1 MMSPDRLLEAL
12 DSLNRIGVAINRIG
26 ADASATSVDSLRLVV
41 EGATK
46 VIPDTSAVIYTY
58 DAATDTFDPDS
69 CVFVGSPADMMTLD
83 QPRAD
88 GLGRRA
94 IRARQPVLS
103 YEVTDVRF
111 HPQKLADGTWSAAC
125 FPLIVADQSVGVLY
139 VYLHAAREFDQLE
152 LRLLANFVN
161 QAAMAIYHTRR
172 VTSVQRDLVRK
183 EEELTRLHRAGLLI
197 SSRPRLEDTLQVIL
211 QMALEMTSARYGIFR
226 LANKQGDTLVTAAYA
241 GEDLS
246 APLLEDLT
254 LESVSIT
261 SWVAQ
266 QRRPLLIPDLRVEPW
281 SKIYYPLDSALEMR
295 SELAVPL
302 IGASGRLEGVLN
314 LESPDVGAFS
324 QADRHLLQGLA
335 TQAVVAIQEVRLLDA
350 LQEVAAHLLTRPVE
364 ELLAHLAGLACD
376 LLNAADSAIWLLED
390 EDLVL
395 QVASTHHGHDNRL
408 PLHGSLIGG
417 AVTQR
422 QPVLSADLQHD
433 AAFYRRDLAQAHG
446 WEQALVV
453 PLWASADLEPIGAF
467 SVYSAAASA
476 GRFAESEWD
485 KKVLTTLAH
494 YAALA
499 VHSDR
504 RQRELRAAQDQRT
517 LAETFAALGDIAA
530 NVLHQLNNKVGSIPV
545 RVQGIQH
552 KCQPAL
558 QAEPYLANNL
568 AEIETSALDAMTSLR
583 ESLSLLHPMRL
594 APVAIETC
602 VTDAVIGLE
611 LSPAIQVQVGGLG
624 DLPPVL
630 VGKQALTMVFANL
643 LENAAQA
650 MPSGGAVAVTGG
662 VAEEWIEVSVSDT
675 GSGIPPELV
684 GHIFEF
690 SVSRNASRQA
700 GKLGFGLWWVKTLM
714 ARLGGSV
721 TVESSGPE
729 GTTFLLRLPVMVDDN
744 AGGQTA

>member
-1 MMSPDRLLEAL
+1 MSPDRLLEAL
-12 DSLNRIGVAINRIG
+12 DSLNRIGTAINRIG
-26 ADASATSVDSLRLVV
+26 ADDTATSADTLRLVV

-46 VIPDTSAVIYTY
+46 VVPGTSAVIYTY

-69 CVFVGSPADMMTLD
+69 CVFVGAPEDIMTLD
-83 QPRAD
+83 EPRAD

-94 IRARQPVLS
+94 IQARQPILS
-103 YEVTDVRF
+103 YEITDVQF

-139 VYLHAAREFDQLE
+139 IYLHEAREFDQLE

-183 EEELTRLHRAGLLI
+183 EEEITRLHRAGLLI
-197 SSRPRLEDTLQVIL
+197 SSRQRLEDTLQAIL

-226 LANKQGDTLVTAAYA
+226 LANKSGDTLVTAAYA

-254 LESVSIT
+254 LDSVSIT
-261 SWVAQ
+261 AMVAQ
-266 QRRPLLIPDLRVEPW
+266 QRRPLLVPDLRMPPW
-281 SKIYYPLDSALEMR
+281 SEMYYPLDSALEMR

-314 LESPDVGAFS
+314 LESPEVGAFS
-324 QADRHLLQGLA
+324 RADRHLLQGLA

-350 LQEVAAHLLTRPVE
+350 LQEVSAYLLTLPVDD
-364 ELLAHLAGLACD
+364 LLVHLTGLASD
-376 LLNAADSAIWLLED
+376 LLDAADSAIWLLEG
-390 EDLVL
+390 EELVL
-395 QVASTHHGHDNRL
+395 QGASNVQSHASRI
-408 PLHGSLIGG
+408 PLEGSLIGR
-417 AVTQR
+417 AVLKR
-422 QPVLSADLQHD
+422 QPVFSANLQAD
-433 AAFYRRDLAQAHG
+433 PAFFRHDLALAQG
-446 WEQALVV
+446 WTRALIV
-453 PLWASADLEPIGAF
+453 PLRASADREPIGAF
-467 SVYSAAASA
+467 SVYSVASSS

-485 KKVLTTLAH
+485 KKVLSTLAH

-499 VHSDR
+499 VYNDR
-504 RQRELRAAQDQRT
+504 RQRALRAAQDQRT

-545 RVQGIQH
+545 RVQGIQD
-552 KCQPAL
+552 KCLPAL
-558 QAEPYLANNL
+558 QADPYLAANL

-583 ESLSLLHPMRL
+583 GSLSLLHPMRL
-594 APVAIETC
+594 TPVAIESC
-602 VTDAVIGLE
+602 VMDAVTGLE
-611 LSPAIQVQVGGLG
+611 LPKTIKVYLEQLE

-650 MPSGGAVAVTGG
+650 MPSGGMIAVIGG
-662 VAEEWIEVSVSDT
+662 VTSDWVEVWVRDT
-675 GSGIPPELV
+675 GAGVPPEILAR
-684 GHIFEF
+684 IFEF

-714 ARLGGSV
+714 ARLGGRVS
-721 TVESSGPE
+721 VESSGPE
-729 GTTFLLRLPVMVDDN
+729 GTTFLLRLPLMDQDE
-744 AGGQTA
+744 AGGQMA